1 MKRDEFEQFVKD
13 LFGESVARVVELKD
27 EQIERVEEKIQ
38 EIAQEGMKEELNRL
52 ESEIRTLQERVA
64 RLESEKADDSGEIV
78 S

>member
-1 MKRDEFEQFVKD
+1 MNRDEFEQFVRD
-13 LFGESVARVVELKD
+13 LFGESVAKVVELKD

-38 EIAQEGMKEELNRL
+38 EIAHAGMKEELNRL

-64 RLESEKADDSGEIV
+64 RLESEKTDESGEVV